1 MKLYIMHFHQTELLS
16 RLGLAFG
23 CTTLEFYNM
32 ERIYKLKPSQK
43 SELSIFQ
50 ELLTKG
56 LQIYFHMYMY
66 ELKDLFFL
74 IRKSS
79 IQDLYHTIYRY
90 NFPVAP

>member
-1 MKLYIMHFHQTELLS
+1 MHFHQTELLS

-66 ELKDLFFL
+66 ELKDHIFFKL
-74 IRKSS
+74 ENHQYKIFTTQY
-79 IQDLYHTIYRY
+79 IDTI
-90 NFPVAP
+90 FLLPLEGP